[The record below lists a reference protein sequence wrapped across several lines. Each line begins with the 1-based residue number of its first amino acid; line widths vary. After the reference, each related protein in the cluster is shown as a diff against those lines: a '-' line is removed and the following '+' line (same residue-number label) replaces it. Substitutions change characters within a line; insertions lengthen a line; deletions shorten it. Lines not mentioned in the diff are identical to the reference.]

1 MDNRKDEWTKAGFN
15 IFETKKRNEILE
27 FLRSNA
33 PSVFDGNEININEL
47 KRILDMQVSDKEYG
61 YGLNFLGKHSLA
73 LKNYTRDTTKDVK
86 VEFKQSK
93 NFDSTGNMIF
103 RDDNLDV
110 LKILKNYYTNKIKM
124 IYIDPPY
131 NTKSDEFVYLDNFKN
146 DEEKI
151 INELNIDKEEENR
164 LLGRLKTKGDHNG
177 WLCFMYPRLKL
188 ARDLL
193 RDDGVIFISIDD
205 NEQANLKLLCD
216 EVFGEENVDV
226 MIWRKSGSGR
236 DGKMKNTTTFRKDHE
251 YIIVAFKKINILN
264 KSYERPNWEN
274 KYGNPDNDIRGNYKS
289 GSISKTEEASNPN
302 HKYYYTVYSPIGK
315 EFTRQF
321 EISKEYFIELDKDNR
336 IYWGKNNDSVPSIKI
351 FLDEF
356 RNVTTSSLV
365 DYKDMTTTFASKEL
379 SYITKNDII
388 SNAIRPK
395 PVKLIKK
402 LVQIGSIINKCNEDY
417 DIILDFFAGSGT
429 TAQAVME
436 LNKEDGGNRKFILVQ
451 LDEEILKDKPAY
463 DFIIENNLMTKRQD
477 NDKKPYISDI
487 TIERCNRAGEK
498 ILKELDNKNEIDVGY
513 KVFSVTKIIHLFHYT
528 NFF

>member
-1 MDNRKDEWTKAGFN
+1 M
-15 IFETKKRNEILE
+15 KK
-27 FLRSNA
+27 
-33 PSVFDGNEININEL
+33 G
-47 KRILDMQVSDKEYG
+47 G
-61 YGLNFLGKHSLA
+61 YELNFWGKEIAIRDYESEIKKSL
-73 LKNYTRDTTKDVK
+73 K
-86 VEFKQSK
+86 VEFNQSK

-103 RDDNLDV
+103 RGDNLEV
-110 LKILKNYYTNKIKM
+110 LKILKNYYMNKIKM

-131 NTKSDEFVYLDNFKN
+131 NTKKKNFLYSDSFK
-146 DEEKI
+146 
-151 INELNIDKEEENR
+151 DKEEEIRKELN
-164 LLGRLKTKGDHNG
+164 LEKKQMNKFYHNG

-193 RDDGVIFISIDD
+193 KDDGVIFISIDD

-216 EVFGEENVDV
+216 EVFGEENVDI

-251 YIIVAFKKINILN
+251 YIVVAFKKINILN

-302 HKYYYTVYSPIGK
+302 HKYYYTVCSPIGK
-315 EFTRQF
+315 KFTRQF
-321 EISKEYFIELDKDNR
+321 EISKECFIELDKDNR
-336 IYWGKNNDSVPSIKI
+336 IYWGKNNNSVPSIKI
-351 FLDEF
+351 FLDEL
-356 RNVTTSSLV
+356 RHVTTSSLV

-402 LVQIGSIINKCNEDY
+402 LVQIGSIINKCNEDC

-451 LDEEILKDKPAY
+451 LDEEISKDKSNTAAY
-463 DFIIENNLMTKRQD
+463 DFIVENNLMNKRQD

-487 TIERCNRAGEK
+487 TVERCNRAGEK
-498 ILKELDNKNEIDVGY
+498 ILKELDNKSEIDIGY
-513 KVFSVTKIIHLFHYT
+513 KVFSLVDK
-528 NFF
+528 NFLKENYDL